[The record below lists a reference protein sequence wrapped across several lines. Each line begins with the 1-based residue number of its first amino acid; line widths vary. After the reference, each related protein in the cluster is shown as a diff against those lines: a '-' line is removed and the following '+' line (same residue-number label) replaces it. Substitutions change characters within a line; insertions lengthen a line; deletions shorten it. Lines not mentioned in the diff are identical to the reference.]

1 MSAEQPAAG
10 RTPTQMLEEQVNLL
24 SQLESTQQATL
35 KNLNGQADTQTEM
48 VRQLFNYMRVTMDV
62 QEAMI
67 KQLYVISVSSVVIAA
82 AGVIGVI
89 VLLTQ

>member
-10 RTPTQMLEEQVNLL
+10 RTTTQMLEEQVTLL
-24 SQLESTQQATL
+24 SQLEATKQATL
-35 KNLNGQADTQTEM
+35 KNLNGQADTQSEM

-67 KQLYVISVSSVVIAA
+67 KQLYVITVSSVVIAA
-82 AGVIGVI
+82 AAVIGVI

>member
-1 MSAEQPAAG
+1 M
-10 RTPTQMLEEQVNLL
+10 L

-35 KNLNGQADTQTEM
+35 NNLNGQADTQTEM

>member
-1 MSAEQPAAG
+1 
-10 RTPTQMLEEQVNLL
+10 MLEDQVNLL

-35 KNLNGQADTQTEM
+35 NNLNGQADTQTEM

>member
-1 MSAEQPAAG
+1 MSAEQPTAA
-10 RTPTQMLEEQVNLL
+10 RTPTQMLEDQVNLL

-35 KNLNGQADTQTEM
+35 KNLNGQADMQTEM

-62 QEAMI
+62 QEAMT
-67 KQLYVISVSSVVIAA
+67 KQLYVISVSSVIIAA

>member
-1 MSAEQPAAG
+1 
-10 RTPTQMLEEQVNLL
+10 LL
-24 SQLESTQQATL
+24 SQLESTQQAAL
-35 KNLNGQADTQTEM
+35 NNLNGQAETQTEM

-62 QEAMI
+62 QEAMT